1 MVLQPLVLVEKAYQD
16 GILDKK
22 MYKKIID
29 RFRYVKEGI
38 ERIEKASGIKYPD
51 YYIEPNM
58 ILSVSSLDEFGI
70 LFARTLPVIIDN
82 KVKIIIQLTAPLVA
96 FGLKGT
102 IHAILAHEFLHY
114 LELLSRIIRMEII
127 SDEIANTLFES
138 EYSDL
143 TRLLEPKAVFNDR
156 SLLRLLSKKFGDALN
171 DKRLEEK
178 SIKLWLEKGYPSKKI
193 SIADNITRLSM
204 DAIINTPIEKELEH
218 KISDILKKSEKFKR

>member
-38 ERIEKASGIKYPD
+38 ERVEKASRIKYPD

-178 SIKLWLEKGYPSKKI
+178 SIKLWLEKGYPRKKI

-218 KISDILKKSEKFKR
+218 KINDILKKSEKFKR

>member
-1 MVLQPLVLVEKAYQD
+1 MQPLALVEKAYQN

-22 MYKKIID
+22 MYKKIVD

-38 ERIEKASGIKYPD
+38 DRIERASGIKYPD
-51 YYIEPNM
+51 YYVEPNM
-58 ILSVSSLDEFGI
+58 ILSVSSIDEFGI
-70 LFARTLPVIIDN
+70 LFARTLPIMIDN

-143 TRLLEPKAVFNDR
+143 TRLLEAKAVFNDKA
-156 SLLRLLSKKFGDALN
+156 LLRLLSKKFTDVLN

-178 SIKLWLEKGYPSKKI
+178 SIKLWLEKGYPSKKL
-193 SIADNITRLSM
+193 SITDNITRLSM
-204 DAIINTPIEKELEH
+204 DAIVNTPIDKELEE
-218 KISDILKKSEKFKR
+218 KIKDILKRSEKFKR

>member
-1 MVLQPLVLVEKAYQD
+1 MVLQPLALVDKAYQD

-22 MYKKIID
+22 MYAKIID

-38 ERIEKASGIKYPD
+38 ARIERASNIKYPD

-82 KVKIIIQLTAPLVA
+82 KVRIIIQLTAPLVA

-143 TRLLEPKAVFNDR
+143 TRLLEAKAVFNDR
-156 SLLRLLSKKFGDALN
+156 SLLRLLSKKFIDGLN

-193 SIADNITRLSM
+193 SITDNITRLSM
-204 DAIINTPIEKELEH
+204 NAIINTPIDKELEH
-218 KISDILKKSEKFKR
+218 KINDILKKSEKFKR